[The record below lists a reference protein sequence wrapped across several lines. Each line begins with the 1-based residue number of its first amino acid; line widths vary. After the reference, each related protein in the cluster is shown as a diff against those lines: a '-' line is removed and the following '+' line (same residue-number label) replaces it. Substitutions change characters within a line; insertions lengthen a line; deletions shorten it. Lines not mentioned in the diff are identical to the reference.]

1 MMRVL
6 IKGAGDLASG
16 IAYVLWK
23 HGHEIIMTDLQV
35 PLAVRRMVSFSRA
48 IYEKEVQIEDANAV
62 LVSSYA
68 QAKEV
73 LAKGKLAI
81 LVDERAA
88 IRMEYQPH
96 VLVDAIMA
104 KKNTG
109 TSIADAPI
117 VIGIGPGFCAQKDCH
132 YVIETMRG
140 HSLGKV
146 IAQGSALPNTGI
158 PGEVGGFTRE
168 RLLQASADGIIEPL
182 VQIGDIVEKGDI
194 VARTGG
200 VPVYAKMSGIVRGML
215 QQGVKVTRGLKIGD
229 IDARKVKAYCY
240 TFSDKS
246 LCIGEGVQKALQLAT
261 AKGF

>member
-1 MMRVL
+1 MRVL

-16 IAYVLWK
+16 IAYVLRK

-48 IYEKEVQIEDANAV
+48 IYEKEVQIEGVTAV
-62 LVSSYA
+62 FVCSYA

-73 LAKGKLAI
+73 LAKGEIAVF
-81 LVDERAA
+81 VDEKAA
-88 IRMEYQPH
+88 IRTAYQPD
-96 VLVDAIMA
+96 VVIDAIMA

-109 TSIADAPI
+109 TSISDAPI
-117 VIGIGPGFCAQKDCH
+117 VIGIGPGFCAEKDCH
-132 YVIETMRG
+132 FVIETMRG
-140 HSLGKV
+140 HSLGNV

-168 RLLQASADGIIEPL
+168 RLLQASADGIMEPL

-194 VARTGG
+194 VAKTGG
-200 VPVYAKMSGIVRGML
+200 VPVYAKMAGIVRGML
-215 QQGVKVTRGLKIGD
+215 QYGVKVTCGLKIGD

-246 LCIGEGVQKALQLAT
+246 LCIGEGVQHALQLASQ
-261 AKGF
+261 